1 MKKIIAIV
9 LMLLMASISL
19 LFSGCVTTDVLPSKE
34 TAAPEELQRLREW
47 HPECFE
53 LDTTEGINVLMFYD
67 GTGNWQVLLVSG
79 SKDHFSMEEAGTAME
94 WYIPLTVEETKTI
107 LLFYDLPDEQIILR
121 PYDGWPSSY
130 GSPRSSEDQ
139 RKMAVAFDNRY
150 RVGDLFQ
157 TVIEQD

>member
-34 TAAPEELQRLREW
+34 TAAPKELQRLREW

>member
-1 MKKIIAIV
+1 MKKVITAV
-9 LMLLMASISL
+9 LTILLL

-79 SKDHFSMEEAGTAME
+79 SKDHYSMEEAGTAMA

-139 RKMAVAFDNRY
+139 RKMAGAFDNRY